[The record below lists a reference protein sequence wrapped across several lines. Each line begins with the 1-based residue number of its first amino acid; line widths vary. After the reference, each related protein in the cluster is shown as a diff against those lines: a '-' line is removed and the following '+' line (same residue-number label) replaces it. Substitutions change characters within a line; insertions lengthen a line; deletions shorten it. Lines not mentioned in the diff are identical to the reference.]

1 MKLKNGQIIM
11 YMIIGSLLTFF
22 GMYLTKK
29 FSKTEKYSREELE
42 SDLSSLIKE
51 MEEDGILQQTI

>member
-1 MKLKNGQIIM
+1 M

-29 FSKTEKYSREELE
+29 LSKTEKYSREELE
-42 SDLSSLIKE
+42 SDLLSLIKE
-51 MEEDGILQQTI
+51 MEEDGILQQTT